1 MKTGSI
7 SRALD
12 LAIRSGATE
21 LRMPGRPM
29 CPGRL
34 VRIACYQ
41 RYGMNLAAR
50 QLGVAKNTLEEWLRA
65 NDCKLVG
72 KGNRR
77 ARTPS
82 PRALPVADAC
92 ASTAAPRA
100 GEESRCETHA
110 TSAYTQNPAEF
121 GCETLPTAADVQ
133 RESDALSRTGRLTE
147 AERNP

>member
-1 MKTGSI
+1 MKTGAI

-29 CPGRL
+29 RPGRL

-50 QLGVAKNTLEEWLRA
+50 QLGIAKNTLEEWLRA
-65 NDCKLVG
+65 NACELAG

-82 PRALPVADAC
+82 PRARSVAG
-92 ASTAAPRA
+92 ASAPTAAHRA
-100 GEESRCETHA
+100 GEQSRCETHA
-110 TSAYTQNPAEF
+110 TSPHTQNPAEF

-133 RESDALSRTGRLTE
+133 RDSDALSRVGRLTE
-147 AERNP
+147 AESTP